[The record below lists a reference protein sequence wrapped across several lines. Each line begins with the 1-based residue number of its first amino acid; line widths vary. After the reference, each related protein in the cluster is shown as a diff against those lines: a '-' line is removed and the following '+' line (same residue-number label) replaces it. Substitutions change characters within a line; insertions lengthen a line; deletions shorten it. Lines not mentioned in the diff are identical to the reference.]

1 MSDQDIT
8 DNGDGS
14 RTIRLTGL
22 PQEVYANAGDTIK
35 VGPYFYAVQ
44 LDGTYH
50 LDIRRDADG
59 APTISAIDGDA
70 AVAAWREDRRRRA
83 VKQESQPGDPGW
95 EPLTQQEIDALAAT
109 LSRTRSLQTGKDTP

>member
-1 MSDQDIT
+1 MSDPDIK
-8 DNGDGS
+8 DNGDGT
-14 RTIRLTGL
+14 RAIRVTGL
-22 PQEVYANAGDTIK
+22 PVEVYADAGDTIQ

-50 LDIRRDADG
+50 LDIRRDADE

-70 AVAAWREDRRRRA
+70 AVAAWREDRRRRV

-95 EPLTQQEIDALAAT
+95 EPLTQQEIDTLAST
-109 LSRTRSLQTGKDTP
+109 LSGTRPLRPKKEG